1 MRLLFDTNVLIDL
14 ESAPAVLAD
23 LRAVAGHLELLITP
37 VQVAEDRDGT
47 IRALDLPLLVVPPVD
62 GVPIDDPAAADLVVA
77 LAARREAAVVV
88 TSDRELAASARHTG
102 LTVWSFA
109 DLASQVRELRPD

>member
-1 MRLLFDTNVLIDL
+1 MRLMLDTNVLIDL

-23 LRAVAGHLELLITP
+23 LRAVAWQLELLITP

-62 GVPIDDPAAADLVVA
+62 GLPVGDPAAADLVVA
-77 LAARREAAVVV
+77 LAAEREAAVVV
-88 TSDRELAASARHTG
+88 TGDRELTLRARADG
-102 LTVWSFA
+102 LTVWSLA
-109 DLASQVRELRPD
+109 DLAEHVRELRAG